1 MDRRPPLIARAL
13 LRLIPLGQR
22 RAEVEADLLE
32 LFRAR
37 ASAQGHR
44 RAAWRY
50 VHDVLSVTT
59 SPREAGSQVPA
70 YAMGSRPL
78 EGLTRDALYA
88 ARMFARQPI
97 TIGITILGLG
107 LAIGVSGS
115 VFTLMNAALL
125 RSDGVPD
132 STRAP
137 RVLRTTPNGVAT
149 AWAYN
154 EYQRLHDAATQSRV
168 EAWITD
174 SASYTLATVPPED
187 PPSIRVAFVTAGYM
201 SALGAR
207 AAYGRVLL
215 EGDAALSAPPA
226 VVVSHAY
233 WRRHLGAD
241 PAIVGRTLR
250 VGRLAATVVGVAH
263 RTFAAPFNDGPGIW
277 MPLSTYHLVF
287 DGAPVTDSAHVSVVA
302 RVPRDVPVAS
312 AEAELTAI
320 AAGFSVSADPADRAG
335 ATFDEQRRMGRPAT
349 AERLAAMLGVMIVI
363 SLVLLLA
370 CVNVANVLLA
380 NATARHREIAV
391 RLALG
396 ATRGRIR
403 RQLLTESVM
412 ISLTAAGVG
421 LLLTIWIGPV
431 LAQLS
436 RAPSTLDLSPDL
448 PVFLF
453 FAAVVFACGVGA
465 GLAPSRVGARGDL
478 VSPLKGSGAAAPAP
492 PRRLRSSLLGVQA
505 AASVLLLVLATLFV
519 RATVRAA
526 RVEVGFDADRLVAA
540 SVGFGR
546 SAVASRAK
554 AYWSAALDN
563 VSAIPGVEK
572 TALAQHPP
580 FGGASQVMIAQQ
592 PDGTRTVTYFNRTS
606 ADYFAVVGLQLV
618 RGRTYTEEE
627 AAANAPVF
635 VISETMARRYWLD
648 RDPIGGTLDLVSGDR
663 GTVIGIVK
671 DTIVARLHEGVQAT
685 LYRPLPP
692 SEMGTA
698 RLVVRSQGSPAALGR
713 PIRDALRRVDPYF
726 DVRTSLIRDG
736 LDEEVSQPRIVA
748 LVSGA
753 MAVLAVVLAAI
764 GLYGVTVAL
773 VGQRVREIGVRMAL
787 GAERLDVVGLFLR
800 ESLRPVFVGLT
811 IGVVLALLGARA
823 IAAILFGVSPHD
835 PLAFGLAVT
844 ILLASAVTA
853 VLVPTRNAARVDP
866 ASVLRQE

>member
-1 MDRRPPLIARAL
+1 MARRPPLIGRGL

-22 RAEVEADLLE
+22 RGEVEADLLE

-37 ASAQGHR
+37 ASAQGYR
-44 RAAWRY
+44 RAVWRY
-50 VHDVLSVTT
+50 VHDVLSVAT
-59 SPREAGSQVPA
+59 SARTAGSKDPA
-70 YAMGSRPL
+70 YTTGSRPL
-78 EGLTRDALYA
+78 EGLTRDAFYA

-97 TIGITILGLG
+97 TIGITVLGLG

-132 STRAP
+132 SARAP

-149 AWAYN
+149 AWDYD
-154 EYQRLHDAATQSRV
+154 EYQRLHDAATHSRV
-168 EAWITD
+168 EAWLTD
-174 SASYTLATVPPED
+174 SASFTLAAVPPED
-187 PPSIRVAFVTAGYM
+187 SPSIRVAFVTAGYM

-207 AAYGRVLL
+207 AANGRVLL

-226 VVVSHAY
+226 VVVSHAF
-233 WRRHLGAD
+233 WKRHLGAD
-241 PAIVGRTLR
+241 PTILGRPLR

-263 RTFAAPFNDGPGIW
+263 RTFAAPFADGPGIW

-302 RVPRDVPVAS
+302 RVPRDVPIAS
-312 AEAELTAI
+312 AEAELTSI
-320 AAGFSVSADPADRAG
+320 AAGFSVSADPAERAG
-335 ATFDEQRRMGRPAT
+335 AKFDEQRRMGRPET

-396 ATRGRIR
+396 ATRGRIK

-412 ISLTAAGVG
+412 ISVTAACVG
-421 LLLTIWIGPV
+421 LLLTIWMSPV
-431 LAQLS
+431 LARLS
-436 RAPSTLDLSPDL
+436 RAPSTIDLSPDL
-448 PVFLF
+448 PLFLF
-453 FAAVVFACGVGA
+453 FAAVVFVCGVGA
-465 GLAPSRVGARGDL
+465 GFAPSRIGARGDL
-478 VSPLKGSGAAAPAP
+478 VSPLKGSGAAAPEP

-519 RATVRAA
+519 RATLRAA
-526 RVEVGFDADRLVAA
+526 HVEVGFDADRLAAA

-546 SAVASRAK
+546 SADVSRVK
-554 AYWSAALDN
+554 AYWGAALDK

-572 TALAQHPP
+572 AALAQYPP
-580 FGGASQVMIAQQ
+580 FSGASQVMISQQ
-592 PDGTRTVTYFNRTS
+592 PDGTRAVIYFNRTS
-606 ADYFAVVGLQLV
+606 ADYFAVVGLPLV

-635 VISETMARRYWLD
+635 VISQTMARRYWSD
-648 RDPIGGTLDLVSGDR
+648 RDPIGGTLDLASGDR
-663 GTVIGIVK
+663 GTVIGVVK
-671 DTIVARLHEGVQAT
+671 DTIVARLHEGVQGIS
-685 LYRPLPP
+685 YRPLPP
-692 SEMGTA
+692 SDMGTA
-698 RLVVRSQGSPAALGR
+698 RLVVRSHHNP
-713 PIRDALRRVDPYF
+713 DALVRQVREALRSVDPYF
-726 DVRTSLIRDG
+726 VVRTSLVRDG
-736 LDEEVSQPRIVA
+736 LDDEVSQPRIIA
-748 LVSGA
+748 MVSGA
-753 MAVLAVVLAAI
+753 MAILAVLLAAI
-764 GLYGVTVAL
+764 GLYGVTLAL

-787 GAERLDVVGLFLR
+787 GAERVDVVRLFLR
-800 ESLRPVFVGLT
+800 ESLRPVVIGLT

-835 PLAFGLAVT
+835 PLAFGLAVA
-844 ILLASAVTA
+844 ILLTSAVTA
-853 VLVPTRNAARVDP
+853 VLVPTRNAAKVDP
-866 ASVLRQE
+866 AFVLRQE